1 MFIKLKNVGVMRQA
15 EFEPGDMTIIC
26 GQNNTGK
33 TYATYTLYGFYSF
46 WNQYFA
52 INDIDDEIVETLL
65 ADGVAKI
72 DIQRYADSAQKLMDI
87 ACEQYSDR
95 IADVFSTDSDH
106 FKNSVFN
113 ICLDGATPDVWT
125 KACSSTLNTAKGSI
139 LSASKE
145 QNSSILVV
153 SSFAKGSKLNIPK
166 HILKDYI
173 SSAIKEILF
182 EKRFSMPFIASAERT
197 GAAIFRRELNFARNR
212 LLEELSSKNKEVNP
226 LDLLIKVRPE
236 YPLPVED
243 NVNFTRQLETL
254 AKDKSFIAEEYPDIL
269 KDFQDIIGGNYH
281 IGKNNNN
288 DELYYVPKGKKIRLS
303 LDTSSSAVRSLLDIG
318 FYLRHE
324 AEHGAF
330 IMIDEPE
337 LNLHP
342 ENQRRIARL
351 FARLLNIG
359 IRIFITT
366 HSDYIIRELN
376 TLIMMNQDKDY
387 IRQIMEREGYKKEEL
402 IDAKRVRVYV
412 AGESQIKCDGA
423 KRKVTCCTLTEAK
436 IDPTYGIKV
445 ESFNE
450 TINKMNQIQDD
461 IMWGEDE

>member
-33 TYATYTLYGFYSF
+33 TYATYTLYGFHSF
-46 WNQYFA
+46 WNQYF
-52 INDIDDEIVETLL
+52 IIKDIDDKIVETLL
-65 ADGVAKI
+65 TDGVVKI
-72 DIQRYADSAQKLMDI
+72 DIQRYADYAQQLVTD
-87 ACEQYSDR
+87 ACEEYSDR
-95 IADVFSTDSDH
+95 IANVFSTSSDY
-106 FKNSVFN
+106 FKNSTFD
-113 ICLDGATPDVWT
+113 IDLKGILPDVYA
-125 KACSSTLNTAKGSI
+125 KAYNSTLNTAKGSI
-139 LSASKE
+139 LSANKE
-145 QNSSILVV
+145 QNSSILVI
-153 SSFAKGSKLNIPK
+153 SSFAKGSKLSIPK

-173 SSAIKEILF
+173 SSAVKEALF
-182 EKRFSMPFIASAERT
+182 EKIFAMPFIASAERT

-226 LDLLIKVRPE
+226 LDLLTKVRPE

-254 AKDKSFIAEEYPDIL
+254 AKDKSFIAEEYPDIIE
-269 KDFQDIIGGNYH
+269 DFQDIIGGDYH
-281 IGKNNNN
+281 ISKSN
-288 DELYYVPKGKKIRLS
+288 DELYYVPKGKRVRLS

-324 AEHGAF
+324 AAPGDF
-330 IMIDEPE
+330 IIIDEPE

-359 IRIFITT
+359 IRVFITT

-387 IRQIMEREGYKKEEL
+387 IRKIMEREEYKKEEL
-402 IDAKRVRVYV
+402 INSERVRVYV
-412 AGESQIKCDGA
+412 AGESQMKCDGA
-423 KRKVTCCTLTEAK
+423 KRKVTCCTLTEAE
-436 IDPTYGIKV
+436 IDPIYGIKV
-445 ESFNE
+445 ESFDE